1 MGEKLNKDYSLH
13 HINAQKRKRK
23 KRGTS
28 EPISETIELD
38 IDIQYRW
45 QVLRKGK
52 ESISRPNI

>member
-1 MGEKLNKDYSLH
+1 MLKKEKE
-13 HINAQKRKRK
+13 K

-28 EPISETIELD
+28 KPISETIELD